1 MSRRARITDALT
13 EARPIAALL
22 VTACDRAAR
31 LADELQRAVEE
42 DVERGVEALPEPSAP
57 PCDHRR
63 EHRSGIPAKIDNDPE
78 LQAFIRA
85 RIDRMTFEQCAAAVA
100 AHFPPERHVRKSAI
114 HDWWRRDRAARK
126 PRLRGGHP
134 EPARSGR
141 GAG

>member
-22 VTACDRAAR
+22 VTARDRAAR

-114 HDWWRRDRAARK
+114 HRLVA
-126 PRLRGGHP
+126 PRPSRPQAPPMIRTGPDGP
-134 EPARSGR
+134 G
-141 GAG
+141 